1 MTCIQKLYQDSIC
14 TSLISH
20 TEKQQQQLR
29 NGKIAQWVKVPSAKI
44 NNLSSVDRILR
55 GRRELTPMCRPW
67 HVHVH
72 TNTIQNACEI
82 EAKPESPT
90 ADGIWKPAGSL
101 NMLHSRAMHAQ

>member
-1 MTCIQKLYQDSIC
+1 MTYIQKLYQDSIC

-20 TEKQQQQLR
+20 TEKQQQQQQLR

-55 GRRELTPMCRPW
+55 GRRPW

-101 NMLHSRAMHAQ
+101 NMLHSRAMNAQ